1 MEFPPLDPVFH
12 QPARFRIMVL
22 LYRNRQAAAV
32 WIMRNLKLSDG
43 NLRSH
48 AEKLV
53 RAGHVEQG
61 RVLTRDGFQ
70 VRYRIT
76 PRGDSAFRQYLQALR
91 RTLDE
96 APDDAV
102 QMIAEDAEKAGHET
116 VHGP

>member
-1 MEFPPLDPVFH
+1 MEIPPLDPVFH

-22 LYRNRQAAAV
+22 LHRNRQAAAV
-32 WIMRNLKLSDG
+32 WIMRNLRLSDG

-48 AEKLV
+48 ADKLA

-96 APDDAV
+96 APNKAV
-102 QMIAEDAEKAGHET
+102 PTIAEDAEKAGHEPGS
-116 VHGP
+116 GP